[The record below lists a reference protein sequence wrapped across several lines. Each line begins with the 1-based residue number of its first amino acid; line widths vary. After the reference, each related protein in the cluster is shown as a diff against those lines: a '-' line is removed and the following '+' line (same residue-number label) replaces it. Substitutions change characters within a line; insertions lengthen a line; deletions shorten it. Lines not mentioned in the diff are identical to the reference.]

1 MTVKRFT
8 RGYHTIRDTN
18 ENENYDFRVDIICD
32 LLNELNEK
40 WIDEYALR
48 ETLQQELQK
57 VEEENKQLRQQINK
71 LQFNKAIEQ

>member
-32 LLNELNEK
+32 LLNENNKK